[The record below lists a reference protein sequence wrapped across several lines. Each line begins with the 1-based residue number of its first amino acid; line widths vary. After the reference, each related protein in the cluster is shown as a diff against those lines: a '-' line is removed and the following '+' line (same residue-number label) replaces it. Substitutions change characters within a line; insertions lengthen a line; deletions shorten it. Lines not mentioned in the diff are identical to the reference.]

1 MSLPAGARLGSHE
14 IVSLLGAGGMGE
26 VYRAHDTNL
35 GRHVALK
42 LLPPSFAQ
50 DAERVAR
57 FRREAH
63 VLATLNHPNI
73 AGIYGLEEAG
83 THRFLVLEL
92 VEGPTLA
99 DRIASGPL
107 PVDEAIHIGREI
119 AGALQAA
126 HEKGIIHR
134 DLKPANIA
142 LSADDTV
149 KVLDFGLA
157 KALDPAPGPASA
169 DPLNSPTI
177 TSPAM
182 MTGLGVILG
191 TAAYM
196 SPEQAKGRPAD
207 KRSDVWAFGCVLFEM
222 LTGKRPFKGDDVT
235 DTLAAV
241 IRGEPDWHAL
251 PAGLPPTVRALI
263 EGCLRKNPR
272 ERIADIST
280 ASFLLSQPVAP
291 SPPREQHARRLSPL
305 VLAAVLVAGVAL
317 GVFTT
322 WMWRPRAAAPPAPVT
337 RFTVPIPSTRQLTV
351 SRIAIAL
358 SPDGRQLAYV
368 ADGRLYLRSLAEN
381 ESRPIAG
388 ADPAIAPAFSPDG
401 QSLVFWSDP
410 GLKRISVNG
419 GAAFSICDTTPA
431 PFGMHWNE
439 RGIFFGQVG
448 RGVARVS
455 PNGGQPELVVPI
467 PGTEALVHGP
477 QLLPDG
483 DTLLFTMAKI
493 GSDSSAFWD
502 NAQVIAYSL
511 SSRSRTTLLEG
522 GSDARYVS
530 SGHLVYMLQ
539 GTLMAVPFDLKRLQ
553 VAGDRV
559 PVIEGVRRGASSVG
573 GAMQAVI
580 SDSGVLAYLA
590 GPSRAGRDDIWLFDR
605 KGGATPLKLAPGTY
619 FFPRVSPN
627 GKRLAFE
634 THDGRNA
641 VVSVYDL
648 AGGSSPR
655 RVTFGGNNRLPVWS
669 RDGKRVAFQS
679 DREGDF
685 GIFWQPVDGGVAER
699 LTQAPKGQVHTPE
712 AWSPTDDVLV
722 YSVTSGA
729 TRSLWLFSLATRKPT
744 PVPEVQAS
752 QIPPDAAFSPDG
764 RWLAYQVADAT
775 SAEGTTYVQPYPLT
789 GMKYEIA
796 RGGRPQWSPDGK
808 ELFFI
813 PAPSQFLAVGVRT
826 EPTFSVTPPYSLIR
840 RFGLA
845 PPAAPRPYD
854 ILPDGRFVAV
864 DAANQSGETPTQQIQ
879 VVLNW
884 FEELKRL
891 ATPAKQG
898 TSQ

>member
-1 MSLPAGARLGSHE
+1 
-14 IVSLLGAGGMGE
+14 MGE
-26 VYRAHDTNL
+26 VYRAHDTSL

-42 LLPPSFAQ
+42 LLPPSVAQ

-57 FRREAH
+57 FRREAQ

-73 AGIYGLEEAG
+73 AGIYGIEEAVP
-83 THRFLVLEL
+83 HRFLVLEL

-99 DRIASGPL
+99 DRIRRGPL
-107 PVDEAIHIGREI
+107 PTDEALRLAREI
-119 AGALQAA
+119 AGALHAA

-142 LSADDTV
+142 LTADDTV

-157 KALDPAPGPASA
+157 KALDPVSNPASA
-169 DPLNSPTI
+169 DALNSPTI

-222 LTGKRPFKGDDVT
+222 LTGNRPFKGEDVN

-241 IRGEPDWHAL
+241 IRGEPDWPAL
-251 PAGLPPTVRALI
+251 PGDLPPAVRALI

-280 ASFLLSQPVAP
+280 ASFLLSQPLTPVRPPAAKP
-291 SPPREQHARRLSPL
+291 SRRSPL
-305 VLAAVLVAGVAL
+305 VAAALVLAGLAVGAGA
-317 GVFTT
+317 T
-322 WMWRPRAAAPPAPVT
+322 WLARPRAVTPPTPVT
-337 RFTVPIPSTRQLTV
+337 RFTVQIPPPRQLTL
-351 SRIAIAL
+351 SRIGVAISA
-358 SPDGRQLAYV
+358 DGRQVAYV
-368 ADGRLYLRSLAEN
+368 AEGRLYLHSLADN
-381 ESRPIAG
+381 ESRAITG

-401 QSLVFWSDP
+401 QWLVFWSDP

-419 GAAFSICDTTPA
+419 GVPLSICDTTPA
-431 PFGMHWNE
+431 PFGLHWTE

-448 RGVARVS
+448 RGIARVS
-455 PNGGQPELVVPI
+455 PNGGSPELVVAM
-467 PGTEALVHGP
+467 PGTQALVHGP

-483 DTLLFTMAKI
+483 DTLLFTMARM

-502 NAQVIAYSL
+502 DAEVMAHSL
-511 SSRSRTTLLEG
+511 GSGRRTTLLKG

-530 SGHLVYMLQ
+530 SGHLVYMVQ
-539 GTLMAVPFDLKRLQ
+539 GTMMAVPFDLKRLQ
-553 VAGDRV
+553 VTGGPV
-559 PVIEGVRRGASSVG
+559 PVVEGVRRGASSVG
-573 GAMQAVI
+573 GAMQAAV
-580 SDSGVLAYLA
+580 SDSGTLAYIV
-590 GPSRAGRDDIWLFDR
+590 GPARAGRDDIWLFDR

-648 AGGSSPR
+648 VGGSSPR

-669 RDGKRVAFQS
+669 RDGTRVAFQS
-679 DREGDF
+679 DREGDL
-685 GIFWQPVDGGVAER
+685 GIFWQPVDGGTAER
-699 LTQAPKGQVHTPE
+699 LTRAAKGEVHSPE
-712 AWSPTDDVLV
+712 AWSRTDDVLV
-722 YSVTSGA
+722 YSVASGEQ
-729 TRSLWLFSLATRKPT
+729 RSLWLFSLATRKAT
-744 PVPEVQAS
+744 PVPDVQHS
-752 QIPPDAAFSPDG
+752 LIPPDAAFSPDG
-764 RWLAYQVADAT
+764 RWLAYQVSEAGA
-775 SAEGTTYVQPYPLT
+775 AEGTTYVQPYPLT
-789 GMKYEIA
+789 GTKYEIA

-826 EPTFSVTPPYSLIR
+826 EPTFAVTPPYPMTR

-845 PPAAPRPYD
+845 PPAGPRPYD
-854 ILPDGRFVAV
+854 VLPDGRFVAV
-864 DAANQSGETPTQQIQ
+864 DAAMQSGETPNQQIQ

-884 FEELKRL
+884 FEELKRTI
-891 ATPAKQG
+891 APAK
-898 TSQ
+898 